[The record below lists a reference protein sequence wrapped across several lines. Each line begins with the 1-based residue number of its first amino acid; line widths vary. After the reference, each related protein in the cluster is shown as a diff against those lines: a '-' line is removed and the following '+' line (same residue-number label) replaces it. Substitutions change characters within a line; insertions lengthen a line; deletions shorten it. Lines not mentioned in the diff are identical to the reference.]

1 MLGTVLLHVLAHAL
15 IEQLSVFGKIHVD
28 EVHHNDSSHITE
40 SQLSGQFIGSAEVYI
55 ESIRFLTFLTST
67 VAAVYIYHMQ
77 GFGMLD
83 DEIRTMLV
91 VDNSSKTSLDLLGD
105 AEVVEDRH
113 LTGVELDY
121 ARLFRGY

>member
-1 MLGTVLLHVLAHAL
+1 MLCLAPALLHVLAHAL

-67 VAAVYIYHMQ
+67 VAAVYIHYMQ

-83 DEIRTMLV
+83 DEIRTML
-91 VDNSSKTSLDLLGD
+91 
-105 AEVVEDRH
+105 
-113 LTGVELDY
+113 
-121 ARLFRGY
+121 